1 VLFDYGHNAD
11 AVGMMADLA
20 RRLDVSGRRIVV
32 LAGPGD
38 RRDED
43 LVNIARAVAG
53 RFDHYICRRD
63 DNLRDR
69 APDEVPRIQAQALRA
84 AGVEDNAISI
94 IPDEQEA
101 IEAALRMGEA
111 GDLLL
116 IFADALARSWK
127 QITKFK
133 SSGGPAPSPTAAH
146 SLSGNGASEG
156 VLEDLGAAAPAAVP
170 DFNLEGLIRDERGI
184 RMAPESSD

>member
-1 VLFDYGHNAD
+1 VT
-11 AVGMMADLA
+11 
-20 RRLDVSGRRIVV
+20 GRRIVV

-43 LVNIARAVAG
+43 LYAIAKAAAG

-69 APDEVPRIQAQALRA
+69 GADEVPRIIANALMA
-84 AGVEDNAISI
+84 EGVAKEAISI

-101 IEAALRMGEA
+101 IDAALHMGRS

-116 IFADALARSWK
+116 IFADVLTRSWK
-127 QITKFK
+127 QITKFRPA
-133 SSGGPAPSPTAAH
+133 GPQESPARVTPRAPKPTLA
-146 SLSGNGASEG
+146 E
-156 VLEDLGAAAPAAVP
+156 APTEPPPIVS
-170 DFNLEGLIRDERGI
+170 LEGLLRDERGV
-184 RMAPESSD
+184 RLAPEADD